1 MANIVK
7 WNLPCYKM
15 GPGGK
20 IISLGMSTLHVDF
33 DRKRYQIEFADGTT
47 VKGMILTYYSG
58 GSYQAWGMIDLGTQT
73 DVYMFGTNSA
83 FYPGYLTYTYLG
95 NNGLVWL
102 PQSSGIG
109 PVIKASDTGFSATN
123 LPTGQ
128 KVSAICYLPGTM
140 IATQQGERA
149 IETLRPGDTLIAWT
163 DGIAQQKTIIW
174 TGKAHHIVDTL
185 ALHDDCAGYP
195 VCFLKGSLGNGTPD
209 RDLFVTPEHCLHI
222 DGCFIPAR
230 MLVNGKT
237 VFYDKTIVAYDYHH
251 IELARHAVIQANGAA
266 SESYLDTGNRLVF
279 EQDELPD
286 SHRQLQTYAH
296 SWENDA
302 CAPLAVAPDI
312 VKPIWERLS
321 PLSLEAFLAKSSTTC
336 DPDLHLLDSERNLYL
351 LPYRRTGSTWLFR
364 IPNVSAVYTIAS
376 NNVRPCDEFGPFLD
390 DRRHFGVLVSQITIW
405 GGDRTTSLDLDRIA
419 QSGDGWHREKN
430 EQGYWTDGAASLD
443 LADISSIGTDTF
455 ILSLTIAET
464 RRYPQEGHPASL
476 DRTVTTR
483 RKTA

>member
-163 DGIAQQKTIIW
+163 DGIAQQKTIISPCM
-174 TGKAHHIVDTL
+174 TIAQDIPSVSSKARLATERPIAICSLRQSIVCISMD
-185 ALHDDCAGYP
+185 AL
-195 VCFLKGSLGNGTPD
+195 S
-209 RDLFVTPEHCLHI
+209 R
-222 DGCFIPAR
+222 R
-230 MLVNGKT
+230 
-237 VFYDKTIVAYDYHH
+237 
-251 IELARHAVIQANGAA
+251 
-266 SESYLDTGNRLVF
+266 
-279 EQDELPD
+279 
-286 SHRQLQTYAH
+286 
-296 SWENDA
+296 A
-302 CAPLAVAPDI
+302 C
-312 VKPIWERLS
+312 
-321 PLSLEAFLAKSSTTC
+321 SSTA
-336 DPDLHLLDSERNLYL
+336 RQ
-351 LPYRRTGSTWLFR
+351 FF
-364 IPNVSAVYTIAS
+364 TIK
-376 NNVRPCDEFGPFLD
+376 R
-390 DRRHFGVLVSQITIW
+390 
-405 GGDRTTSLDLDRIA
+405 
-419 QSGDGWHREKN
+419 
-430 EQGYWTDGAASLD
+430 
-443 LADISSIGTDTF
+443 SSPMI
-455 ILSLTIAET
+455 III
-464 RRYPQEGHPASL
+464 
-476 DRTVTTR
+476 
-483 RKTA
+483 